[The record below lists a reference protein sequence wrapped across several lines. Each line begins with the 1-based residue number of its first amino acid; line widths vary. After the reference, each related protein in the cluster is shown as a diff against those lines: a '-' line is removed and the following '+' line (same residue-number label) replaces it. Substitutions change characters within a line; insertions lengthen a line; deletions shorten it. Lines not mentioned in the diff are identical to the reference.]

1 MLCDLQN
8 TSHRKAGVKGVGLLL
23 VLFTALAAF
32 SVAAGLSAGLAGA
45 PLRASDPAYR
55 SDGLKEAPPAEVS
68 ESVRKVVAAQ
78 GLRVLGPKGKPFVDV
93 WLRKSVPIKA
103 DENTL
108 GIDFGSLKDGSLLGV
123 LRFHEKSED
132 FRDSRVRA
140 GVYTFRYAI
149 SPEDGDHQGVADT
162 RDFVLL
168 CPVDLD
174 VKPDPMSTEEV
185 VKLSVKVSRRKHPST
200 LYLVKMF
207 DKPEKLPRLVHQED
221 LEYWV
226 LDFQV
231 PVEGKSA
238 KTAVR
243 MGLVLV
249 GLAPEF

>member
-8 TSHRKAGVKGVGLLL
+8 ASHRRAGAEGAGLLF
-23 VLFTALAAF
+23 VLFTAVVVSWSSGKL
-32 SVAAGLSAGLAGA
+32 LAGE
-45 PLRASDPAYR
+45 STYR
-55 SDGLKEAPPAEVS
+55 SEALKKAPPAEIS
-68 ESVRKVVAAQ
+68 GSVRKVIAAH

-93 WLRKSVPIKA
+93 WLRKSVSTKA

-108 GIDFGSLKDGSLLGV
+108 GIDFGSLRDGTLLGV
-123 LRFHEKSED
+123 IRFHAKSDD
-132 FRDSRVRA
+132 FRGNRFRP
-140 GVYTFRYAI
+140 GLYTFRYANR
-149 SPEDGDHQGVADT
+149 PEDGDHQGTSET

-174 VKPDPMSTEEV
+174 VKPDPMPTEEV
-185 VKLSVKVSRRKHPST
+185 IKLSVKVSRRKHPSI

-207 DKPEKLPRLVHQED
+207 DKPEKLPRLVNQEE

-231 PVEGKSA
+231 PVEGKSG